1 MLVQLWNVMAPVLI
15 VIGLG
20 FCWGRSRVPYA
31 SEFVTRAVM
40 NIGAPCLVVS
50 AISQADI
57 SGEGFAQVA
66 IAASVVL
73 AGTALLGAIVIRLMG
88 GDLRA
93 LLSPIVFPNTGNMGL
108 PLCLF
113 AFGEE
118 GLALAVAFF
127 MVQMTTLMTFGV
139 ALMSRSG
146 TGLWATLRGLLQQP
160 LIHAIAIALIM
171 LASDVQLPVWVDST
185 LKLLGDFTI
194 PLMLLTLGVSLSTLS
209 TTGWWRSMGLSLL
222 RIVGGLA
229 FAWLAVTWMGMSG
242 PARNV
247 VLLQAIMPAAV
258 FNYLLALKYDR
269 EPAAVAGIV
278 VASTVMALVAVP
290 LLLAIL
296 I

>member
-1 MLVQLWNVMAPVLI
+1 MLLELWNVMAPVLI
-15 VIGLG
+15 AIAIG

-31 SEFVTRAVM
+31 AEFVTRAVM

-50 AISQADI
+50 AISQAEI

-66 IAASVVL
+66 LAATVVL
-73 AGTALLGAIVIRLMG
+73 GGTALLGTLVIRLIG
-88 GDLRA
+88 GDIRA
-93 LLSPIVFPNTGNMGL
+93 LLSPVVFPNTGNMGL

-127 MVQMTTLMTFGV
+127 MVQMTTLMIFGV
-139 ALMSRSG
+139 ALMSRTGSG
-146 TGLWATLRGLLQQP
+146 LSATLKDLLRQP
-160 LIHAIAIALIM
+160 LIHAIVIALLL
-171 LASDVQLPVWVDST
+171 LAGDVHLPVWVDST
-185 LKLLGDFTI
+185 LELLGAFTI
-194 PLMLLTLGVSLSTLS
+194 PLMLLTLGVSLSSLS
-209 TTGWWRSMGLSLL
+209 TVGWWHSLGFSLL

-229 FAWLAVTWMGMSG
+229 FAWLAVSWMGMTG
-242 PARNV
+242 IARNV

-269 EPAAVAGIV
+269 EPGAVAGIV

-290 LLLAIL
+290 ILLAIL
-296 I
+296 L

>member
-171 LASDVQLPVWVDST
+171 LASDVQLPVWIDST

-209 TTGWWRSMGLSLL
+209 TTDWWRSMGLSLL

>member
-15 VIGLG
+15 VMGLG

-57 SGEGFAQVA
+57 SGEGFALVA

-146 TGLWATLRGLLQQP
+146 TGLWETLKGLLQQP